1 MESCINGDNFS
12 CALTDLSK
20 HSRGWQVRKRKKK
33 LPKKQK
39 TKKPTTVGFT
49 GRQKELEFKA
59 LVYLYEWK
67 APGAMTAFSH

>member
-20 HSRGWQVRKRKKK
+20 HSLGWQVRKRKKK
-33 LPKKQK
+33 KNPK
-39 TKKPTTVGFT
+39 TPPTTVSFT